1 MDILSM
7 TLFRDWMIFY
17 QAGRAIRAGLS
28 PYQVEGFF
36 NPIQVAWLFSWTT
49 WLPFQVWVY
58 GMIGLS
64 FILLV
69 VLLKKQAHWALLSL
83 PFIFGMSMGS
93 LDVLLWVPARLLGG
107 WGLSLLTLKPQL
119 ALLIAPLQL
128 SAWWRSGQRKE
139 IERFFIATLILWAIP
154 TLLQPAWLPAWLR
167 AVFTADQSVRIHWA
181 ASLAGFSALTG
192 YESLYIALF
201 FLVLLVFTLR
211 GDDRYYLVAMFSPF
225 FWPSDWIL
233 AAEYISWRFT
243 LLSWLL
249 VPTGLSPN
257 GAQLYFLLGLLIAWE
272 QHRRQKES
280 PVPGIGSFQNPQD

>member
-17 QAGRAIRAGLS
+17 QAGRYVRDGLS

-36 NPIQVAWLFSWTT
+36 NPIQVAWLLSWTT

-69 VLLKKQAHWALLSL
+69 VLLKKRAHWALLSL

-119 ALLIAPLQL
+119 ALLVIPLQL
-128 SAWWRSGQRKE
+128 SAWWRSGRRKE
-139 IERFFIATLILWAIP
+139 IERFFIATLIVWGVP
-154 TLLQPAWLPAWLR
+154 TLLHPAWLPAWLR
-167 AVFTADQSVRIHWA
+167 AVFTVDQRVRIHWA

-192 YESLYIALF
+192 YEGLYIALF

-233 AAEYISWRFT
+233 TAEYISWRFT

-257 GAQLYFLLGLLIAWE
+257 GAQLYFLLGLLSAWE
-272 QHRRQKES
+272 QNRQQKAATM
-280 PVPGIGSFQNPQD
+280 PVT